1 MAKIK
6 VVQII
11 TKLELGGAQKTTLS
25 FLRQIDR
32 KRYCPY
38 LITSSRGYLK
48 EEASSISQLNIF
60 FLDTFLRDI
69 NVFKDL
75 VSFFKIRRYLKQQGI
90 SIVHTHSSKAG
101 IIGRWAAR
109 CAGIKLIFHTVH
121 GWPFYIEARAVL
133 KLAYRILEK
142 ITALITTRLVVV
154 SDKDLKEGL
163 RAVNKNRDKYI
174 KIPYGIEIKDFTVK
188 MDSKGRDEVVKVGF
202 IACYKPQK
210 APLDFLKVV
219 KRVAGAEKDIEFISA
234 GDGVLRPEVMREATR
249 LGLEKRI
256 QFLGWQPN
264 IAAVLK
270 KLDIVLLTSH
280 WEGLPVVIIES
291 LASGLP
297 VVATEVGGVPELV
310 IDGVNGFLA
319 AKGDCEKL
327 AKDLLLLAAD
337 KEKRLQ
343 FSRRSRKMFKEEFNI
358 DYMKNRIEGLY
369 QWAKG
374 G

>member
-6 VVQII
+6 VAQII

-25 FLRQIDR
+25 LLRQIDR

-38 LITSSRGYLK
+38 LITASRGYLK

-60 FLDTFLRDI
+60 FLDTLLRDI

-75 VSFFKIRRYLKQQGI
+75 ISFFKIRRYLKQQGI

-121 GWPFYIEARAVL
+121 GWPFYIEARPAL

-154 SDKDLKEGL
+154 SDKGLKEGL

-219 KRVAGAEKDIEFISA
+219 KRVAGAEKNIEFISA
-234 GDGVLRPEVMREATR
+234 GDGALRPEVMREAAR
-249 LGLEKRI
+249 LGLERRI
-256 QFLGWQPN
+256 QFLGWQLD

-297 VVATEVGGVPELV
+297 VVATKVGGVPELV
-310 IDGVNGFLA
+310 IDGVNGFLS

-327 AKDLLLLAAD
+327 AKDLLLLSAD

-343 FSRRSRKMFKEEFNI
+343 FSRQSRKMFKEEFSI
-358 DYMKNRIEGLY
+358 DYMKNRIESLY
-369 QWAKG
+369 QRARG

>member
-1 MAKIK
+1 MEKIK
-6 VVQII
+6 VAQII

-25 FLRQIDR
+25 LLRHIDR

-38 LITSSRGYLK
+38 LITASGGYLK
-48 EEASSISQLNIF
+48 EEASSISQLNIL
-60 FLDTFLRDI
+60 FLDTLLRDVNI
-69 NVFKDL
+69 FKDL

-101 IIGRWAAR
+101 IIGRWAAH
-109 CAGIKLIFHTVH
+109 CAGVKLIFHTVH
-121 GWPFYIEARAVL
+121 GWPFYIEAKTTL
-133 KLAYRILEK
+133 KLAYKVLEK

-154 SDKDLKEGL
+154 SDEDLKEGL
-163 RAVNKNRDKYI
+163 RAVNKSRDKYI

-188 MDSKGRDEVVKVGF
+188 MNYGAGGEIVKVGF

-210 APLDFLKVV
+210 APMDFLKVV
-219 KRVAGAEKDIEFISA
+219 KKVAGAEKYIEFISA
-234 GDGVLRPEVMREATR
+234 GDGILRPEVMREAAR
-249 LGLEKRI
+249 LGLDRRI
-256 QFLGWQPN
+256 KFLGWQPN
-264 IAAVLK
+264 IAAVLE

-291 LASGLP
+291 LASGIP

-310 IDGVNGFLA
+310 IDGINGFLA

-327 AKDLLLLAAD
+327 ADGVLSLAAD

-343 FSRRSRKMFKEEFNI
+343 FSRQSRKRFKEKFNI
-358 DYMKNRIEGLY
+358 DYMKNRVESLY
-369 QWAKG
+369 QRAKG

>member
-6 VVQII
+6 VAQII
-11 TKLELGGAQKTTLS
+11 TKLELGGAQKATLS
-25 FLRQIDR
+25 LLRHIDR

-38 LITSSRGYLK
+38 LITASEGYLK

-60 FLDTFLRDI
+60 FLDTLIRDVNI
-69 NVFKDL
+69 FKDL
-75 VSFFKIRRYLKQQGI
+75 ISFFKIRRYLKQQGI

-109 CAGIKLIFHTVH
+109 CAGVKLIFHTVH
-121 GWPFYIEARAVL
+121 GWPFYIEAKTAL
-133 KLAYRILEK
+133 KLVYKVLEK

-154 SDKDLKEGL
+154 SDEDLKEGL
-163 RAVNKNRDKYI
+163 RVVNKSRDKYI
-174 KIPYGIEIKDFTVK
+174 KIPYGIEIKDFPVK
-188 MDSKGRDEVVKVGF
+188 MDSGVRGEVVKVGF

-210 APLDFLKVV
+210 APMDFLKVV
-219 KRVAGAEKDIEFISA
+219 KKVAGAEKDIEFISA
-234 GDGVLRPEVMREATR
+234 GDGVLRPEVMREAAR
-249 LGLEKRI
+249 LGLDRRI
-256 QFLGWQPN
+256 KFLGWQPN
-264 IAAVLK
+264 IAAVLE

-291 LASGLP
+291 LASGIP
-297 VVATEVGGVPELV
+297 VVATEVGGISELV

-327 AKDLLLLAAD
+327 ADGVLLLAAD

-343 FSRRSRKMFKEEFNI
+343 FSRQSRKRFKEEFNI

-369 QWAKG
+369 QRAKEG
-374 G
+374 